1 MSNFIIKEHTIKS
14 ELFNVSPRN
23 IFTFDEECNTIIES
37 NFFFFSSIIFISWGL
52 IAWGWDDLREQH
64 RNMYIKK

>member
-37 NFFFFSSIIFISWGL
+37 NYFPFPQLFLLVG
-52 IAWGWDDLREQH
+52 G
-64 RNMYIKK
+64 

>member
-52 IAWGWDDLREQH
+52 IA
-64 RNMYIKK
+64 